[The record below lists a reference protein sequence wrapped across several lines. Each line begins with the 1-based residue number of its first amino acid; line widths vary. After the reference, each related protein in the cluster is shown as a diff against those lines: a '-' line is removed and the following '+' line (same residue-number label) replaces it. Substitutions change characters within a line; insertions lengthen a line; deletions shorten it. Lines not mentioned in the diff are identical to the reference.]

1 MNSQPGPLR
10 SLAHDQG
17 VCPYRTHS
25 LTRSL
30 ARSLAY
36 SLTLSFFPA
45 RKPLSIPFYEALALL
60 DGDDDKV
67 SYALS
72 QMADYD
78 FENVRHVE
86 AFCTGICRRVNKH
99 GTSGVNLGV
108 LGEEMKETLERLI
121 AEGKFAREDLDFR
134 VVSSL
139 EKLSE
144 SDRKLAVQR
153 YEEKLDDTI
162 NSKQGFL
169 MGIVNRMA
177 YHHGGAS
184 RGGHQYNGH
193 PRGGKRHG
201 GRGGYRGGGGGGGG
215 DRDHKRTDRR
225 HSGDQRRERS
235 IFDS

>member
-1 MNSQPGPLR
+1 MNSQPRPLR
-10 SLAHDQG
+10 SLAHDEG
-17 VCPYRTHS
+17 ACPYRTHS
-25 LTRSL
+25 VSRSL
-30 ARSLAY
+30 AR

-45 RKPLSIPFYEALALL
+45 RQPLSLPFYEALALL

-134 VVSSL
+134 VVSNL

-169 MGIVNRMA
+169 MGIVNRMSYQQ
-177 YHHGGAS
+177 YHQG
-184 RGGHQYNGH
+184 RGGHRG
-193 PRGGKRHG
+193 GGKRHG
-201 GRGGYRGGGGGGGG
+201 GRGGYRGGGGGG

>member
-17 VCPYRTHS
+17 VCPSRTH
-25 LTRSL
+25 SL
-30 ARSLAY
+30 ARSLAH

-45 RKPLSIPFYEALALL
+45 RKPLSLPFYEALALL

-153 YEEKLDDTI
+153 YEEEKLDDTI